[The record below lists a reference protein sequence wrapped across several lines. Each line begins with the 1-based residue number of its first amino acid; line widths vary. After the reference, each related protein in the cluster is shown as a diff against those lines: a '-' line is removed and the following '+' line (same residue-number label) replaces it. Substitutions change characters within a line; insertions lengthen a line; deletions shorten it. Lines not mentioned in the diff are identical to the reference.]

1 MTDPLFAA
9 TDEAKRLAKNGATH
23 CVYRTE
29 DGRYGVA
36 PGNKPPKGAMLLA
49 TYGASQQRGRDSTSY
64 LYPTR
69 RSTR

>member
-1 MTDPLFAA
+1 MIDPFFTA

-23 CVYRTE
+23 CVYR
-29 DGRYGVA
+29 DPVGRYRVA
-36 PGNKPPKGAMLLA
+36 AGRTAPKDCVLLA
-49 TYGASQQRGRDSTSY
+49 TYGASQQRGRDSTSC